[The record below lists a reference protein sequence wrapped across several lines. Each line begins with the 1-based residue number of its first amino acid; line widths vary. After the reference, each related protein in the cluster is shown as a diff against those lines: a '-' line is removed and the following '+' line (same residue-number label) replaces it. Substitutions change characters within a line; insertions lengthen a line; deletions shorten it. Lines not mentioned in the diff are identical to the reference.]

1 MGVVMK
7 TKQDEEKQ
15 TKKKSRRCDLKVET
29 KEGRLLKY
37 LRESRNLSVR
47 AVGRIMGI
55 SESTVCHSENGRRDL
70 NKKII
75 ISFLD
80 AYGYSY
86 DEYEKML
93 QGDIVLPENIRGEC
107 IDIIKRLEPS
117 KLKAVKAFL
126 NTFIG

>member
-1 MGVVMK
+1 MK

>member
-1 MGVVMK
+1 MK

-47 AVGRIMGI
+47 AVGRIMGT

>member
-1 MGVVMK
+1 MK
-7 TKQDEEKQ
+7 TKRDKEKQ

-47 AVGRIMGI
+47 AVGRIMGV

-75 ISFLD
+75 ISFLN

-86 DEYEKML
+86 DDYEKML

-107 IDIIKRLEPS
+107 IEIIKRLEPS